1 MKSEDEKMNL
11 CPEFLIDVKP
21 RMTVS
26 DLIENEK
33 ERNGEKQRGNQQNSK
48 FLIYLSVVR

>member
-26 DLIENEK
+26 DLIESEK
-33 ERNGEKQRGNQQNSK
+33 SGKRGKAKGEPAK
-48 FLIYLSVVR
+48 L